1 MDRPQGLLG
10 ARAIVEQHQTPHHIK
25 ARVVARAVAKQRQ
38 ACCQYYFWI
47 LVWVFALVLV
57 YGWWGGWGGMG
68 RGQANHEP
76 SDPIL
81 KYKIRSIA
89 FGDLGASNQGD
100 SL

>member
-1 MDRPQGLLG
+1 MLP
-10 ARAIVEQHQTPHHIK
+10 
-25 ARVVARAVAKQRQ
+25 
-38 ACCQYYFWI
+38 I
-47 LVWVFALVLV
+47 LVLDLGLGLGLGLV